1 MTRTVSKIP
10 FVNLHNHTTFSIF
23 DAIGYPADHMDFAY
37 ENGCDAL
44 AITDHGNMSALS
56 YQVEHHKKMKA
67 EGKDFKPVYGIE
79 AYFIPSLS
87 EWKAEYEQQQQQKK
101 KKKKKD
107 MSLSIEDE
115 EESKKSKDLLR
126 KRSHLILLAQNQT
139 GLNNLFQLV
148 SKSYKTEN
156 FYRYPRMDYDM
167 LAEHSEGLICASAC
181 LGGVFAQDYWE
192 NREAGPDHVREA
204 MRSTASRMREIFGQR
219 FFGELQWNS
228 VPEQHELNNYII
240 EVCAE
245 FNIELISTA
254 DAHYYHPDL
263 WKERE
268 LYRALGWMGKKD
280 LASLPE
286 SREALKYELYPK
298 NGDQMWES
306 FKKYST
312 ECDVEYDEDLVRAS
326 IERTHHIAHN
336 MVEDFVPDNTIRL
349 PKFVVE
355 ENASEMASLTKKC
368 VDGLKD
374 KALHESQEYIDR
386 LKEELNVIKDRG
398 FARYFL
404 TMKAISDRAA
414 ASMAVGPG
422 RGSAAGSLA
431 AYVLDITQVDPIKHG
446 LLFSRF
452 LRKDA
457 TDYPDIDYDVSRPME
472 LKEKLAGEWGLSSV
486 VPISNYNTLK
496 LRSLIKDIAK
506 FYGVPFTEVNNVTS
520 KMLHEATPRAKKDHG
535 IKAGVYVPTFEEVM
549 KYSESLQNFLKR
561 HPQIKT
567 HVMAL
572 HGQIRSVSRHA
583 GGIVVGE
590 NLNEWMPLINSGG
603 VIQTPWTEGQTVRH
617 LEPFGFIKFD
627 VLGLSTLE
635 MIEQAV
641 KNILREKNPAVE
653 PTFDDV
659 RQFYAEHL
667 HPDVID
673 FEDENVF
680 EKIFCQG
687 RFAGIFQF
695 TQKGAQDFCK
705 RAKPKSIKEISNI
718 TAIYRPGPLEAGVDK
733 LYTAARANP
742 KTVKYAHP
750 LIKEVLESTYG
761 FLIYQEQ
768 IALLAHK
775 LGKDISL
782 DEGNTLRKLLTKKG
796 TGKGASATRA
806 IRTKF
811 LDGCLEKGIAKT
823 TGEKLW
829 RTMASFA
836 QYGFNLS
843 HSICYSIISYQCAWL
858 SHHYPTEWMA
868 AFLDKEPEDRKEKAI
883 NIAKS
888 FGYKIEPLNVNTSGT
903 SWTYSADKTTLIQ
916 PLTSVKGLGEKAIE
930 QVIAHRPFNTIEEF
944 LFNEE
949 IVYSK
954 LNKKA
959 LDVLV
964 RAQAL
969 NCLVDERFSGLKHFW
984 SAVAV
989 DRPRNVEKFRE
1000 NVALYEPEGDFS
1012 NEEKIE
1018 YLASLTGAFPI
1029 NMVMSDEIRTKLQEM
1044 FVPSISEFDPEL
1056 QVCWG
1061 IVREVIKKK
1070 TKNGKDYYI
1079 VRMLD
1084 DSSQLISVKCWGV
1097 RPAVDKLHINRPYMI
1112 APKYDEDW
1120 GFSTVGSV
1128 NRAWKMLA

>member
-1 MTRTVSKIP
+1 MTRKLSKIP

-23 DAIGYPADHMDFAY
+23 DAIGYPADHMNFAY
-37 ENGCDAL
+37 ENGSDAL

-56 YQVEHHKKMKA
+56 YQVEHYKKMKA
-67 EGKDFKPVYGIE
+67 EGKEFKPIYGIE
-79 AYFIPSLS
+79 AYFLPSLS
-87 EWKAEYEQQQQQKK
+87 EWKAEYEEQQAQKK
-101 KKKKKD
+101 NKKKD

-115 EESKKSKDLLR
+115 EESKKSKDFLR

-148 SKSYKTEN
+148 SKSYRTEN

-167 LAEHSEGLICASAC
+167 LNEHSEGIICATAC

-192 NREAGPDHVREA
+192 NRDAGPDAVRKA
-204 MRSTASRMREIFGQR
+204 MRNTAQRFREIFGQR
-219 FFGELQWNS
+219 FFGELQWNA

-240 EVCAE
+240 EVCEE
-245 FNIELISTA
+245 FDVELISTA

-280 LASLPE
+280 LANLPE
-286 SREALKYELYPK
+286 SREDLKYELYPK

-306 FKKYST
+306 FKRYSKT
-312 ECDVEYDEDLVRAS
+312 SGVKYDEKVVLSS
-326 IERTHHIAHN
+326 IERTYDIAHKLI
-336 MVEDFVPDNTIRL
+336 EEFVPDNTIRL
-349 PKFVVE
+349 PSFIVKE
-355 ENASEMASLTKKC
+355 KESEVASLTKLC
-368 VDGLKD
+368 IEGLKERN
-374 KALHESQEYIDR
+374 LQENSEYINR
-386 LKEELNVIKDRG
+386 LKEELCVIRDRG

-414 ASMAVGPG
+414 ATMAVGPG

-431 AYVLDITQVDPIKHG
+431 AYVLGITQIDPIRHG

-457 TDYPDIDYDVSRPME
+457 KDYPDIDYDVSRPME
-472 LKEKLAGEWGLSSV
+472 LKEKLAEEWGDNSV
-486 VPISNYNTLK
+486 IPISNYNTLK

-506 FYGVPFTEVNNVTS
+506 FYGVPFAEVNNVTG

-549 KYSESLQNFLKR
+549 KYSESLQSFLAK

-567 HVMAL
+567 HVLAL

-590 NLNEWMPLINSGG
+590 SLNEWMPLINSGG

-635 MIEQAV
+635 MIEQAI
-641 KNILREKNPAVE
+641 KNILREKNPDAE
-653 PTFDDV
+653 PTFKEV
-659 RQFYAEHL
+659 RKFYASYI
-667 HPDVID
+667 HPDTID
-673 FEDENVF
+673 FEDTKVF
-680 EKIFCQG
+680 ENIFCQG

-705 RAKPKSIKEISNI
+705 RAKPQSIKEISNI

-733 LYTAARANP
+733 LYTEARTDP
-742 KTVKYAHP
+742 KKINYAHP
-750 LIKEVLESTYG
+750 LVKEVLESTYG

-796 TGKGASATRA
+796 TGKADAATRK
-806 IRTKF
+806 IRAKF
-811 LDGCLEKGIAKT
+811 LEGCSENDITKT
-823 TGEKLW
+823 EGEKLW

-843 HSICYSIISYQCAWL
+843 HSICYSVISYQCAWL
-858 SHHYPTEWMA
+858 SHYYPTEWMA

-888 FGYKIEPLNVNTSGT
+888 FGYNIEPLNVNTSGT
-903 SWTYSADKTTLIQ
+903 SWNYSGDKKTLIQ
-916 PLTSVKGLGEKAIE
+916 PLTSIKGLGEKAIE
-930 QVIAHRPFNTIEEF
+930 QIIAHRPFNTIEDF

-949 IVYSK
+949 IIYSK

-969 NCLVDERFSGLKHFW
+969 NCLADKRFSGLKHFW
-984 SAVAV
+984 SAIAV
-989 DRPRNVEKFRE
+989 DRPRNVEKLHD
-1000 NVALYEPEGDFS
+1000 NISLYEPEGDFS

-1029 NMVMSDEIRTKLQEM
+1029 NMVMGDQIREKLHEM
-1044 FVPSISEFDPEL
+1044 YIPAISEYDPEL

-1061 IVREVIKKK
+1061 IVREVINKK

-1084 DSSQLISVKCWGV
+1084 DSSQLISVKCWGI
-1097 RPAVDKLHINRPYMI
+1097 RPAIDKLHINRPYML

-1120 GFSTVGSV
+1120 GFSTVGRV
-1128 NRAWKMLA
+1128 NRAWKILA